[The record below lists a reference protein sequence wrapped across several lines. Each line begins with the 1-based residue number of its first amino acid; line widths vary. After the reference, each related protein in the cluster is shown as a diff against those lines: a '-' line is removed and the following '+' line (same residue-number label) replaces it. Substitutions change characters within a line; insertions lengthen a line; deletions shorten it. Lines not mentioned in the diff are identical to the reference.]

1 MIGVFMV
8 KLTMKKSIPEHQIH
22 RFKYLSSLLRNLRL
36 NDGYSQKML
45 AEQADIHY
53 NTVYHSENLHNITL
67 LSLFELID
75 AYGIS
80 VSDVFQDME

>member
-1 MIGVFMV
+1 
-8 KLTMKKSIPEHQIH
+8 MKTKIPQHQAK
-22 RFKYLSSLLRNLRL
+22 RFKYLNSLLRNLRH

-53 NTVYHSENLHNITL
+53 NTVYNSENMHNITL

-80 VSDVFQDME
+80 VADIFQDME